1 MKIVCHIFG
10 AASGAPFKDKS
21 ALDVVE
27 ERFSKKLALWKR
39 QYLSMGGRLTL
50 LKSILSGLPIYFM
63 SLFIIPKSVAVTLE
77 RLCRAF
83 LWEGGALEKN
93 LIQ

>member
-21 ALDVVE
+21 ALDMVE
-27 ERFSKKLALWKR
+27 ERFSKKLAR

-50 LKSILSGLPIYFM
+50 LKSIWSGLPICFM
-63 SLFIIPKSVAVTLE
+63 SLFAIPKSVAVKLE

-83 LWEGGALEKN
+83 L
-93 LIQ
+93 